1 MKSLLNKLIYFLVE
15 RCIKKG
21 RVFHITGSA
30 DQSEDVY
37 LVRYIVVKSKY
48 LCIYIHRFLR
58 SDTSDPHD
66 HPWNFI
72 TYIVSGGYQ
81 EHFYDVN
88 QPTKG
93 KKKYLS
99 YWTKK
104 INTRLPGSIA
114 YRRAT
119 DIHSVVVPKK
129 YTLATLEEAPL
140 TACIMFSRKRHWGF
154 WPLKDKGSKF
164 IDWRNYLQINPYDPR
179 VEGSE

>member
-93 KKKYLS
+93 KK
-99 YWTKK
+99 TRHNKK
-104 INTRLPGSIA
+104 TDGQIL
-114 YRRAT
+114 RRRHAA
-119 DIHSVVVPKK
+119 KK
-129 YTLATLEEAPL
+129 
-140 TACIMFSRKRHWGF
+140 
-154 WPLKDKGSKF
+154 
-164 IDWRNYLQINPYDPR
+164 
-179 VEGSE
+179 